1 MKILKL
7 LLLLTLCTPFLG
19 KANSEWGPA
28 DTIVCYNVGPGIEYT
43 KIIYHNKPLII
54 WYTTIDLTNP
64 HNQVEEVF
72 SRNQVPDPLR
82 WDIAEHYKGNSRP
95 GHQVKVAWN
104 HDFFNY
110 EAGTCI
116 GINISDGQVGYTPWG
131 RSILAITKDKKAEI
145 FAPNFKGQVITAD
158 KTVVDIDMFNSSA
171 VYLNGSCIFFNHLN
185 GLQLTAAGKYIKVK
199 PLAKWVVNGPNIPC
213 EILEISDQP
222 LQTSATEC
230 VIFLRETKLN
240 ALDGHIKVGEKLEI
254 SQKFEA
260 SAWGNI
266 PQNIVQGFHGY
277 PSITHDGV
285 LHEGEYNN
293 FENGREFENSSHVMA
308 GISKDKTRLY
318 ICLNEMSAQ
327 STPINCVEMANWML
341 ERGAWD
347 IVNFDSGGSAA
358 IAVNEKML
366 NLPGRG
372 SVRPVQDAMIA
383 VSLAP
388 ESKEIDH
395 LSFTKPY
402 ISPSTISL
410 TPLSVISYNQYG
422 DIIEENVKDCS
433 YTVVPSELGF
443 VDAEGIFHSSSK
455 GGIGKIIAE
464 KEGKKGEMQITV
476 NIAQDVKTSYSN
488 LIIDSTR
495 KFPIP
500 IQGTINTVIYQLDP
514 SAFNWQIENPTIASI
529 ENGMLIGLQ
538 NGETKI
544 TGTFENLSL
553 SLNVKVEIGIDQQTL
568 FDFNDIKEATDFS
581 LKGVTNL
588 TFKNT
593 LPEDWREGTTLHAE
607 KISGRLKSLS
617 AKLNKTTYG
626 IPDAL
631 ALPIANEN
639 NVINRITLAC
649 YDNLGERHLIE
660 IKPKAV
666 NKTYIIDLKNKDG
679 NLFDIPQFPIKV
691 MDLNI
696 YFNNAQDKE
705 FSIGHLYMVY
715 PKKSE
720 GGVSSIL
727 NDDDFS
733 ISIHGEIANVR
744 YNTNSSSPAKLSV
757 YSTTG
762 QMKYN
767 DVITSECGIN
777 EYQFNTKFFATGLY
791 IVVIEQGGKSIA
803 KKFIIR

>member
-1 MKILKL
+1 MRNLKL
-7 LLLLTLCTPFLG
+7 LLLLTLCIPFIG
-19 KANSEWGPA
+19 KANPEWGPA
-28 DTIVCYNVGPGIEYT
+28 DTIACYNVGPGIEYT

-64 HNQVEEVF
+64 YNQVEEVF

-104 HDFFNY
+104 HDFFSY

-131 RSILAITKDKKAEI
+131 RSILAITEDKKAEI
-145 FAPNFKGQVITAD
+145 FAPNFKGKIITAD

-240 ALDGHIKVGEKLEI
+240 ALDGHVKVGDQLEI

-277 PSITHDGV
+277 PSIAHDGV

-422 DIIEENVKDCS
+422 DIIEENVQGCT

-455 GGIGKIIAE
+455 GGVGKIIAE

-488 LIIDSTR
+488 LVIDSTR

-500 IQGTINTVIYQLDP
+500 VQGTINTVIYQLDP
-514 SAFNWQIENPTIASI
+514 SAFNWQIENPAIASV
-529 ENGMLIGLQ
+529 ENGMLTGLQ

-553 SLNVKVEIGIDQQTL
+553 SLNVKVEIGIDQKTL
-568 FDFNDIKEATDFS
+568 FDFNNIKEATGYTI
-581 LKGVTNL
+581 KGVTNL
-588 TFKNT
+588 TIKNT
-593 LPEDWREGTTLHAE
+593 LPEGWTEGTTFHAE

-617 AKLNKTTYG
+617 AKLNKTSYG

-660 IKPKAV
+660 IKPEAV
-666 NKTYIIDLKNKDG
+666 NKTYTIDLKNRDG
-679 NLFDIPQFPIKV
+679 NLFDIPQFPIQV

-705 FSIGHLYMVY
+705 FSLGHLYMVY

-720 GGVSSIL
+720 GGVSTIL

-733 ISIHGEIANVR
+733 VSIHGEIANVR
-744 YNTNSSSPAKLSV
+744 YNTNSTSPAKLSV

-762 QMKYN
+762 QIKYN
-767 DVITSECGIN
+767 DVIASECGIN

-803 KKFIIR
+803 QKFIIR